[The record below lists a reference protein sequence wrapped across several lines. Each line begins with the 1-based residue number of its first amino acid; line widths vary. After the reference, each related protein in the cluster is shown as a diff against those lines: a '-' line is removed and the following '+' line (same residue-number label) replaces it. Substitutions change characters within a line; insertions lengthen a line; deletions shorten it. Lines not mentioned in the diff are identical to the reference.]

1 MRRWNPG
8 GAVRAMTLIALAVAT
23 TIGLA
28 TVAHAAKAKSTTG
41 TVYAGVTHAEGKDL
55 YVSGDLKDELLG
67 RGAIVYVTRLG
78 GTDEPGSFLVK
89 ARKLTIYTTK
99 GTLTGTG
106 QATQTIHP
114 DGSTTVTDGTFDLTK
129 GTGQYKGHTLE
140 GTFDGTYDE
149 GVYTFDYE
157 GKFK

>member
-1 MRRWNPG
+1 MKRWNPIG
-8 GAVRAMTLIALAVAT
+8 VVRGVVLIALAVVVAV
-23 TIGLA
+23 GLS
-28 TVAHAAKAKSTTG
+28 TVAHAGKAKGTAG

-55 YVSGDLKDELLG
+55 YVSGDLKDDLLG
-67 RGAIVYVTRLG
+67 RGAIVYVTRVG
-78 GTDEPGSFLVK
+78 GSDEPGSFLVK

-106 QATQTIHP
+106 EATQTLHE

-129 GTGQYKGHTLE
+129 GTGKYKGHTLK
-140 GTFDGTYDE
+140 GTFDGTYSD
-149 GVYTFDYE
+149 GVYKFDYE